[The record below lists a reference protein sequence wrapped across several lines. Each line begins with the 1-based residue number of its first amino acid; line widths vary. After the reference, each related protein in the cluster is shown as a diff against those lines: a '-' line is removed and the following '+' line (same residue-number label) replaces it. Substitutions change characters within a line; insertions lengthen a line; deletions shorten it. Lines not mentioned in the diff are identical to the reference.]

1 MAQTPDIHAPAAPL
15 ASQFLERLARIVG
28 ETDVRTDPADCWP
41 YGYDNSRRQA
51 LPQAVAFAS
60 AHEEVRDL
68 VRLCNEFLVPLVAR
82 GLGSSTTGSSVPVTG
97 GLVLALERMNRI
109 LHVDSANRALSCE
122 TGATNAAVQAAAGTA
137 GFFWAPDPTSAAYST
152 VGGNLACG
160 DPLTDPGA
168 SLIALDAEV
177 VLTSS
182 QGQRKLR
189 LDEFFIDYYQTALE
203 PGELLTEIHVPPATR
218 HAWAHIKFTPRSVED
233 FATVGVAVTLRA
245 KDGTC
250 DDVRLA
256 LNSVAS
262 TIVRAKQAEEVLCGK
277 PLTDPAIREMGEIAA
292 TEVDPT
298 DDNRGS
304 ADYKR
309 DLVKVLVPRAVQE
322 AMQRI
327 V

>member
-1 MAQTPDIHAPAAPL
+1 MIKFDYQEPTTLKKALALLDKHGDHARAIAGGTSLLIMMRQRLLVPKVVV
-15 ASQFLERLARIVG
+15 SLARIPKFDRITFHAKKGLRIGAGARHRDVELSPVIKQHYPLLY
-28 ETDVRTDPADCWP
+28 ETFHK
-41 YGYDNSRRQA
+41 
-51 LPQAVAFAS
+51 VAQ
-60 AHEEVRDL
+60 
-68 VRLCNEFLVPLVAR
+68 P
-82 GLGSSTTGSSVPVTG
+82 
-97 GLVLALERMNRI
+97 RI
-109 LHVDSANRALSCE
+109 RNM
-122 TGATNAAVQAAAGTA
+122 GTI
-137 GFFWAPDPTSAAYST
+137 
-152 VGGNLACG
+152 GGNLACG

-182 QGQRKLR
+182 KGQRTLR

-218 HAWAHIKFTPRSVED
+218 PGWAHIKFTPRSVED
-233 FATVGVAVTLRA
+233 FATVGIALTLRA
-245 KDGTC
+245 KDGSC
-250 DDVRLA
+250 EDVRLA

-262 TIVRAKQAEEVLCGK
+262 TIVRAKQTEEVLRGK
-277 PLTDPAIREMGEIAA
+277 PITDTRIREMGEIAA

-309 DLVKVLVPRAVQE
+309 DLVKVLVRRAVQQ

-327 V
+327 G